1 MEQKTLSP
9 KEAAEYIG
17 IHVETLYKM
26 VRQKEVPHIR
36 IRRRIFFS
44 RETIDK
50 WMREL
55 ELKSLEAI

>member
-1 MEQKTLSP
+1 MKQRTLAP

-26 VRQKEVPHIR
+26 VRQKQIPHIR

-44 RETIDK
+44 METLDQWMKDLEIRSIDV
-50 WMREL
+50 M
-55 ELKSLEAI
+55 